1 MMDQAL
7 VYEGLSGLSLERIY
21 VFPEVDSTND
31 EAKRRLQGRRSVLVL
46 AERQRRGRGRQG
58 QRWESP
64 PGGLWFSLG
73 FRERNVKNIPL
84 LSLLAGAATAQ
95 GLRESG
101 FAARIKWP
109 NDILISDRKVAGIL
123 VEMEAE
129 GPGSSIV
136 IGIGINVNIAEEE
149 LQKRLGPAGVQ
160 VGTLMAIAGHPLD
173 RVAILLQVLQRF
185 FPLWRSWK
193 EGRVEPILQSWK
205 GLSLTL
211 NERVLIIAAGR
222 RIEGTAVGLDHNGA
236 LLVRT
241 ADGRLQR
248 VTEGHLIHLV
258 L

>member
-1 MMDQAL
+1 L
-7 VYEGLSGLSLERIY
+7 
-21 VFPEVDSTND
+21 P
-31 EAKRRLQGRRSVLVL
+31 
-46 AERQRRGRGRQG
+46 
-58 QRWESP
+58 
-64 PGGLWFSLG
+64 
-73 FRERNVKNIPL
+73 
-84 LSLLAGAATAQ
+84 LLAGVATAQ
-95 GLRESG
+95 GLRESR

-109 NDILISDRKVAGIL
+109 NDILIGDRKVAGIL

-129 GPGSSIV
+129 GRESSIV

-149 LQKRLGPAGVQ
+149 LQRQLGPAGVP

-193 EGRVEPILQSWK
+193 EGQVEPILQSWK

-211 NERVLIIAAGR
+211 DERILIIAADGR
-222 RIEGTAVGLDHNGA
+222 RIEGTAVGLDRNGA

-248 VTEGHLIHLV
+248 VTEGHV
-258 L
+258 LHPVS